1 MRHWRIWLYL
11 VAMIAILGSCVL
23 AGIPNGLDFLS
34 APTPVS
40 QEAVSQ
46 NTAPAE
52 TVSTAS
58 EVHTEAPPATD
69 TQAPEITAAPTG
81 EEAEA
86 PTEAPTQTE
95 VAAVAQVDNCVEC
108 HTDKDQLIDTA
119 APEEEVVEE
128 SEGAG

>member
-11 VAMIAILGSCVL
+11 IAMI
-23 AGIPNGLDFLS
+23 GIIGLCLYSSLPNGITLPR
-34 APTPVS
+34 AANQ

-46 NTAPAE
+46 TEVPAK
-52 TVSTAS
+52 
-58 EVHTEAPPATD
+58 PATAVAQV
-69 TQAPEITAAPTG
+69 TTAATA
-81 EEAEA
+81 EATDA

-95 VAAVAQVDNCVEC
+95 AVPAEQVNYCVEC
-108 HTDKDQLIDTA
+108 HTDKDQLVDTA